1 MLKKCI
7 DDLDFNLEASHK
19 IQETVNEYL
28 QASKVS
34 ELHLQ
39 KIISSSN
46 DKDNDSDYMKTE
58 NSSPRNQIAPSLYEE
73 IGELEKIPQKPE
85 NAVLLSQANLERINN
100 LKGIL
105 RKLNKDIKR
114 LHLVKQRQLRPKEKV
129 MKEAL
134 LGTISIFNF

>member
-58 NSSPRNQIAPSLYEE
+58 
-73 IGELEKIPQKPE
+73 KI
-85 NAVLLSQANLERINN
+85 
-100 LKGIL
+100 
-105 RKLNKDIKR
+105 D
-114 LHLVKQRQLRPKEKV
+114 
-129 MKEAL
+129 
-134 LGTISIFNF
+134 